1 MFLFWQLLQRLSKY
15 LPKKQIDLIAQAY
28 LFAADAHEQQ
38 ARSSGEPYI
47 THPVAVSCIL
57 ADLHMDKETIMAALM
72 HDLVEDTQVSAEDIA
87 VLFGE
92 KVAELVRGVTKLTKI
107 SFQSKE
113 EAQAENFCKMMLA
126 MVEDIRVIIIKL
138 ADRYHNMQT
147 LGALRPDK
155 RRRIARETLEI
166 YAPIANRLGMN
177 HFKTVFQDLGFQAL
191 YPMRYRVL
199 KRRVQV
205 AQGSRRKLFEKIK
218 EVLAHTLQAYGVSP
232 QNITGREKRTYS
244 IYRKMRLRAITFSE
258 IMDMYG
264 YRVIARDLP
273 DCYRLLGAVHSVFKP
288 VPGRFKDY
296 IAIPKANGYQSLH
309 TTLFGPHGVP
319 IEIQIRTAQMDRM
332 AENGIAAHWLYKTS
346 GFASATEVKTREWLR
361 QLLDMQRQS
370 GDSIEFIEN
379 VKIDLY
385 PDEVYVFTPQ
395 GDIMELPKGA
405 TPVDFAYAV
414 HTEIGNHCIAARVNR
429 RLVPLSFVLSNG
441 QTVEIKTDQQSLPN
455 PAWLNFVV
463 TGKAKGAIR
472 HFLKSRREHEVQR
485 LGARLLDFSLEQYE
499 LSWDTIKDAVKQAVY
514 KELEV
519 ADEKQLLSEIGL
531 GERSAPLVAQQI
543 INAIDHVQTEMPLE
557 TQGLLIHGSEGMN
570 LTFAQCCY
578 PIPGDDVRGI
588 IRKGSGIEV
597 HCVDCAILQHESIN
611 LPENSVIPLRWA
623 DDIHGQFAVLL
634 RVETLNQRGVLA
646 RIAEEVERIEV
657 DIRGLDILEIQD
669 QYGILLL
676 KVMVAGR
683 QQLARLM
690 RGIRKLPF
698 IMRIARQHTM
708 RDNDN
713 DRENNH
719 PNY

>member
-1 MFLFWQLLQRLSKY
+1 VFLFWQLLQRLSKY
-15 LPKKQIDLIAQAY
+15 LPKQQIDLIAQAY
-28 LFAADAHEQQ
+28 LFAADGHEQQ

-57 ADLHMDKETIMAALM
+57 ADFHMDKETIMAALM
-72 HDLVEDTQVSAEDIA
+72 HDLVEDTNITEADIA
-87 VLFGE
+87 TLFSE

-107 SFQSKE
+107 SLQSKE
-113 EAQAENFCKMMLA
+113 EAQAENFRKMMLA

-138 ADRYHNMQT
+138 SDRYHNMQT
-147 LGALRPDK
+147 LGALLPDK

-177 HFKTVFQDLGFQAL
+177 HFKTAFQEMGFQAM
-191 YPMRYRVL
+191 YPLRYRVL
-199 KRRVQV
+199 ERRVEV
-205 AQGSRRKLFEKIK
+205 AQGSRSKLFKKIK
-218 EVLAHTLQAYGVSP
+218 EVLANALQEYGISAESVS
-232 QNITGREKRTYS
+232 GREKRTYS
-244 IYRKMRLRAITFSE
+244 IYRKMRLKVISFSE
-258 IMDMYG
+258 IMDVYG

-319 IEIQIRTAQMDRM
+319 IEIQIRTIEMDRM

-346 GFASATEVKTREWLR
+346 CFASATEVKTREWLR
-361 QLLDMQRQS
+361 QLLDMQKQS

-441 QTVEIKTDQQSLPN
+441 QTVEIKTDQQSSPN
-455 PAWLNFVV
+455 PAWLNFIV

-472 HFLKSRREHEVQR
+472 HFLKSRRENEVQR
-485 LGARLLDFSLEQYE
+485 LGVRLLDFSLEQYE
-499 LSWDTIKDAVKQAVY
+499 LSWDLIQDAVKQTIC

-519 ADEKQLLSEIGL
+519 TDNKQLLSEVGL
-531 GERSAPLVAQQI
+531 GERSAPLVVQQI
-543 INAIDHVQTEMPLE
+543 INAIDRVQTDMPLE
-557 TQGLLIHGSEGMN
+557 HQGLLIHGSEGMN
-570 LTFAQCCY
+570 LMFAECCY
-578 PIPGDDVRGI
+578 PIPGDAVRGI
-588 IRKGSGIEV
+588 IRKGSGVEI
-597 HCVDCAILQHESIN
+597 HCMDCEKLQLESMSISAESIIH
-611 LPENSVIPLRWA
+611 VRWA
-623 DDIHGQFAVLL
+623 DDVQGQFAIVLH
-634 RVETLNQRGVLA
+634 VETLNQRGVLA
-646 RIAEEVERIEV
+646 RITQEVERIKI
-657 DIRGLDILEIQD
+657 DICGLEILEIQD

-676 KVMVAGR
+676 KVMVQGR

-690 RGIRKLPF
+690 RVIRNLPF
-698 IMRIARQHTM
+698 IMRIARQHTI
-708 RDNDN
+708 RDK
-713 DRENNH
+713 R
-719 PNY
+719 